1 MASEQQLVI
10 SASEW
15 PTLPGQQTAIEPKK
29 SWGAVDR
36 RSSEVLASC
45 DTSCA
50 SDDGASSRG
59 GDDAGYTSDEG
70 SSWTMSA
77 NAPAF
82 VPASVADA
90 KTSLDAKAVVFVP
103 GSGSQSWYLPIVVKP
118 PPGLV
123 EEVPAIVQPPPGLRA
138 GLSTKARA
146 FVPKAE
152 Q

>member
-1 MASEQQLVI
+1 MMASEQQSVI

-15 PTLPGQQTAIEPKK
+15 PTLPGQQPAVEPKK
-29 SWGAVDR
+29 SWGR
-36 RSSEVLASC
+36 RSSEVSTSC

-50 SDDGASSRG
+50 SDDGASSRS
-59 GDDAGYTSDEG
+59 GDDVDYTSDEG

-77 NAPAF
+77 TAPAF
-82 VPASVADA
+82 VPASIASN
-90 KTSLDAKAVVFVP
+90 KTQLDAKAAVFVP
-103 GSGSQSWYLPIVVKP
+103 VATAQPWHFPMAVKP

-123 EEVPAIVQPPPGLRA
+123 EEVPAVVQPPPGLRS